1 MREGNGG
8 KAEKR
13 RPSIRRTGEGETGKE
28 QPAIELRELSVGYRG
43 RALLEPV
50 NLKIEPG
57 EIVTL
62 IGPNGSGKSTVLR
75 SVIGQLRLLS
85 GRVLVAGRELG
96 ELSLRERSKKQA
108 SLLTEQRRT
117 ELMSCFQV
125 AAAGRY
131 PHTGRLGLLTEQD
144 RRKVKAALLAVHA
157 DSFADR
163 DFNHISDGQRQRV
176 LLARAICQEPE
187 IIVLDEPTSFL
198 DIHYKLELLS
208 ILRRLAKEEGITILM
223 SLHEIDLAMKI
234 SDRILCVDGKKV
246 WAAGA
251 PETVLDQE
259 GIQRLYRLEAGYFD
273 LLLGSM
279 ELPAPKGEAKTF
291 VISSGGSGIPVYR
304 RLQRENRPFIA
315 GILYP
320 NDLDYRVAK
329 LLAAEV
335 IEEQP
340 FFRIGTAALHRAMQ
354 RMECCET
361 VIDAGFARGPMNRR
375 LEELLL
381 AAKRQGK
388 LHPGAG
394 VGGFE

>member
-1 MREGNGG
+1 
-8 KAEKR
+8 
-13 RPSIRRTGEGETGKE
+13 
-28 QPAIELRELSVGYRG
+28 
-43 RALLEPV
+43 
-50 NLKIEPG
+50 
-57 EIVTL
+57 
-62 IGPNGSGKSTVLR
+62 
-75 SVIGQLRLLS
+75 
-85 GRVLVAGRELG
+85 
-96 ELSLRERSKKQA
+96 
-108 SLLTEQRRT
+108 
-117 ELMSCFQV
+117 MSM
-125 AAAGRY
+125 A
-131 PHTGRLGLLTEQD
+131 
-144 RRKVKAALLAVHA
+144 
-157 DSFADR
+157 
-163 DFNHISDGQRQRV
+163 
-176 LLARAICQEPE
+176 
-187 IIVLDEPTSFL
+187 
-198 DIHYKLELLS
+198 
-208 ILRRLAKEEGITILM
+208 
-223 SLHEIDLAMKI
+223 
-234 SDRILCVDGKKV
+234 KKV

-273 LLLGSM
+273 LLLGRM

-340 FFRIGTAALHRAMQ
+340 FFQIGTAALHRAMQ

-394 VGGFE
+394 GGGFE